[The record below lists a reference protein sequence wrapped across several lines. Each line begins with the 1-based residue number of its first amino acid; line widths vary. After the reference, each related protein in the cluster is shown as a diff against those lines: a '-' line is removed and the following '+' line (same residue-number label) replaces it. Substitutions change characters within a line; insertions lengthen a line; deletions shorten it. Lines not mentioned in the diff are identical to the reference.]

1 MTGRAPDPTDTG
13 GFSTMGIF
21 SRITDI
27 VNSNLNAILDK
38 AEDPE
43 KMVRLII
50 QEMEEALV
58 EVRSTSARAI
68 ADRKEVVRRQG
79 WLAGEASEW
88 ERKAEVAIGKGRDD
102 LARGALLE
110 RNKAQEAVELLNRDL
125 EILDDTLAKLGSD
138 ITALQ
143 AKIKD
148 AKARQNAI
156 VLRGKAGQARLGAR
170 RQLSD
175 HNIDDAL
182 QRFENYERK
191 MDDLEGQIE
200 SYDLGRRSLAE
211 EIAELESAERI
222 DEELAAL
229 KSRMRSQ
236 ASSPDRSSMA
246 TPSASGDNTTGNG

>member
-1 MTGRAPDPTDTG
+1 
-13 GFSTMGIF
+13 MGIF

-68 ADRKEVVRRQG
+68 ADRKEVIRRQG
-79 WLAGEASEW
+79 WLAGEAGEW
-88 ERKAEVAIGKGRDD
+88 ERKAEIAIGKGRDD

-222 DEELAAL
+222 DEELEAL
-229 KSRMRSQ
+229 KSRMRGSQ
-236 ASSPDRSSMA
+236 GTGDRTTVA
-246 TPSASGDNTTGNG
+246 TPPSPADNATGNG

>member
-1 MTGRAPDPTDTG
+1 
-13 GFSTMGIF
+13 MGIF

-27 VNSNLNAILDK
+27 INSNINAILDK

-68 ADRKEVVRRQG
+68 ADRKELQRRQG
-79 WLAGEASEW
+79 WLRGEVSEW
-88 ERKAEVAIGKGRDD
+88 ERKAEVAISKGRDD
-102 LARGALLE
+102 LAKGALIE
-110 RNKAQEAVELLNRDL
+110 RNKAREACGLLDQDL
-125 EILDDTLAKLGSD
+125 EILEDTLSKLNGD
-138 ITALQ
+138 IAALQ

-156 VLRGKAGQARLGAR
+156 ILRGKAAQSRLGAR
-170 RQLSD
+170 RRLAD
-175 HNIDDAL
+175 HSIDDAM

-200 SYDLGRRSLAE
+200 SYDMGQKTLSE
-211 EIAELESAERI
+211 EIAELEADEQI
-222 DEELAAL
+222 NEELAEL
-229 KSRMRSQ
+229 KARLGGGSAGGERKPG
-236 ASSPDRSSMA
+236 ADEGN
-246 TPSASGDNTTGNG
+246 PSAGG

>member
-1 MTGRAPDPTDTG
+1 
-13 GFSTMGIF
+13 MGIF

-27 VNSNLNAILDK
+27 VNSNINAILDK

-79 WLAGEASEW
+79 WLENEAAEW
-88 ERKAEVAIGKGRDD
+88 ERKAEVAISKGRDD

-110 RNKAQEAVELLNRDL
+110 RNKAREAAELLDRDL
-125 EILDDTLAKLGSD
+125 EVLDDTLHKLGSD

-143 AKIKD
+143 GKIKD

-156 VLRGKAGQARLGAR
+156 ILRGKAGQARLGAR

-175 HNIDDAL
+175 HNIDEAL

-191 MDDLEGQIE
+191 MDDLEGQVE
-200 SYDLGRRSLAE
+200 AYDLGRRTLAE
-211 EIAELESAERI
+211 EIAELETAERI
-222 DEELAAL
+222 DEELEQL
-229 KSRMRSQ
+229 KARMRGGAAAPGTAGGGA
-236 ASSPDRSSMA
+236 ASAGTGTFPAGDAVSPSS
-246 TPSASGDNTTGNG
+246 NG